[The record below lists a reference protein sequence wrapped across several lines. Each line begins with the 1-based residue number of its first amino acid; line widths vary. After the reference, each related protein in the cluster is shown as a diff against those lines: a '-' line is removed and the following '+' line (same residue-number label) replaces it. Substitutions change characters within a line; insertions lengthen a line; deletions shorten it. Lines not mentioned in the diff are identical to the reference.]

1 VVTIEAAAVSG
12 LMAAE
17 ALRRRRRV
25 GGPIR
30 LLQPDLYPVTAMN
43 AFANAQRPLAY
54 LARVVSSADDAIKSG
69 YRQWFPNG

>member
-1 VVTIEAAAVSG
+1 
-12 LMAAE
+12 
-17 ALRRRRRV
+17 
-25 GGPIR
+25 
-30 LLQPDLYPVTAMN
+30 MN